1 MGVYDKVSFHTMTE
15 SVYLT
20 TYLSVHLQHEV
31 KYINVNGYFD
41 SCPINNSISRDL
53 VFYVK
58 NRSLDQNTKLAI
70 DMIHIVFDFNIR
82 FQYSSREDFDFTADS
97 DD

>member
-1 MGVYDKVSFHTMTE
+1 M
-15 SVYLT
+15 T

-31 KYINVNGYFD
+31 KYINVNEYFD

-70 DMIHIVFDFNIR
+70 DMMHIVFDFNIQVGWILILR
-82 FQYSSREDFDFTADS
+82 PAVMINLKTIRHRKKSYNFK
-97 DD
+97 

>member
-1 MGVYDKVSFHTMTE
+1 M
-15 SVYLT
+15 T

-31 KYINVNGYFD
+31 KYINVNEYFD

-70 DMIHIVFDFNIR
+70 DMMHIVFDFNIR
-82 FQYSSREDFDFTADS
+82 FQYSSRVDFDFTAGSHD
-97 DD
+97 